1 MPMTAEQKR
10 LKRAADRAARETEA
24 KDGVASDRPTEIQKL
39 SEAAI
44 KRPDLVASGNVAT
57 PSSGGA
63 KVTVALKLGVAFFD
77 IQICKI
83 EEKFE
88 QNMQGGRMVKEATRV
103 GPRVRLRGTAYPRGT
118 VPEGF
123 PDRPRMAGG
132 AALNPGIDK
141 DFWDTWVEQNR
152 LNPLV
157 VNGMIFAHEIEDHV
171 VGQAKE
177 VALIHSGLE
186 PVDPRDR
193 KDNRVPRSTRG
204 DITNIETEES
214 RAKKQAHVSGGA

>member
-1 MPMTAEQKR
+1 
-10 LKRAADRAARETEA
+10 AAREAEA
-24 KDGVASDRPTEIQKL
+24 QAAVESGQKTEIQKL

-44 KRPDLVASGNVAT
+44 KRPDLVASGDVAR

-63 KVTVALKLGVAFFD
+63 KVTVALKLGVAYFD
-77 IQICKI
+77 IQLCKI

-118 VPEGF
+118 VPDGF
-123 PDRPRMAGG
+123 PERPRMVGG
-132 AALNPGIDK
+132 AALNPGVDK
-141 DFWDTWVEQNR
+141 DFWDVWVEQNR

-157 VNGMIFAHEIEDHV
+157 INGMIFAHEIEDRV

-177 VALIHSGLE
+177 VAQNTSGLE
-186 PVDPRDR
+186 PIDPKNT
-193 KDNRVPRSTRG
+193 KDNRVPRSTR
-204 DITNIETEES
+204 
-214 RAKKQAHVSGGA
+214 